1 MSFTS
6 TDNENRVVN
15 GTLKA
20 GDGLETFIEFTSSY
34 DDDFET
40 VTVNVGSPIT
50 ICHGSV
56 LRGYQG
62 YQGNQGYQGHQG
74 ISACV
79 TLSGNA
85 YTVGVDHF
93 NTNAPIRPDEWQ
105 VGDTVCISQGTEHVN
120 ASIGAAGIVGGTV
133 IFDVPANE
141 LYLLSSF
148 GEGAPVTP

>member
-1 MSFTS
+1 MT
-6 TDNENRVVN
+6 EHIV
-15 GTLKA
+15 
-20 GDGLETFIEFTSSY
+20 SSY

-40 VTVNVGSPIT
+40 VTVNIDSPIT

-93 NTNAPIRPDEWQ
+93 NTNAPIRPHEWQ
-105 VGDTVCISQGTEHVN
+105 VGDTVCISQGVDHVN
-120 ASIGAAGIVGGTV
+120 ASIGAGGIGADTV
-133 IFDVPANE
+133 SFDVPAE
-141 LYLLSSF
+141 SVKL
-148 GEGAPVTP
+148 